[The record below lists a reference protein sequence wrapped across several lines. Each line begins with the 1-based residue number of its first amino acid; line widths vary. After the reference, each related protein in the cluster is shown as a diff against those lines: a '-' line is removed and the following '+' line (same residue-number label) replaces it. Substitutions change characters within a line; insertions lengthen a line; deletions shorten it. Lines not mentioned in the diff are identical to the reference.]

1 MIFPNVFFG
10 RPSKGKGGL
19 ILGFWH
25 FFCSIWDKI
34 NRINSPNTLVLQH
47 NLNFNFLKPRYMRK
61 ISLMVVM
68 IAMLGVAGNNAQAQ
82 DVSGTYKHA
91 IGGRF
96 GVANGIT
103 YKHFLNDAH
112 AIDGI
117 INFQGNREFGL
128 FKLIGLYTVH
138 QPIGFLDYE
147 GLTWYYGAGGGI
159 GSYNYK
165 SKWLVNPDGSRTEIE
180 NDRGLAWSFDGV
192 VGIDSKIPTAPINL
206 SLDWKPTMELTPES
220 GVRFDGIGLSIRFVL
235 PNKLSVK
242 P

>member
-1 MIFPNVFFG
+1 
-10 RPSKGKGGL
+10 L
-19 ILGFWH
+19 TT
-25 FFCSIWDKI
+25 FFCGYKCSFAKNDISTFK
-34 NRINSPNTLVLQH
+34 
-47 NLNFNFLKPRYMRK
+47 KPTYMK
-61 ISLMVVM
+61 KSSLM
-68 IAMLGVAGNNAQAQ
+68 ALVAGMMMAFASQTQAQ
-82 DVSGTYKHA
+82 EVTGTYKHA

-103 YKHFLNDAH
+103 YKHFLNDSH

-138 QPIGFLDYE
+138 QPIAFLDFE
-147 GLTWYYGAGGGI
+147 GLTWYYGGGAGI

-165 SKWLVNPDGSRTEIE
+165 SQWRVDPQGVRTKIE
-180 NDRGLAWSFDGV
+180 NQRGLAWSFDGV
-192 VGIDSKIPTAPINL
+192 VGIDFKIPTAPINL

-235 PNKLSVK
+235 PDKISVRK
-242 P
+242 